1 MEAQHNYQVY
11 LNLALEL
18 AKESG
23 KVIKEAFY
31 TSKVIEHKGLTDLVT
46 GTKIYAIITHA
57 Y

>member
-46 GTKIYAIITHA
+46 GTKI
-57 Y
+57 